1 VRKDALIGLPQGI
14 YRETDLK
21 KTLEILEA
29 TFASTES
36 PRLRQI
42 IGKYLQQ
49 LKGQL

>member
-36 PRLRQI
+36 PRLSRL
-42 IGKYLQQ
+42 IGISLRKLR
-49 LKGQL
+49 